1 MHEVGMN
8 TVHVRNRRS
17 PLQHRKDGGRDNREV
32 WKGSQDQISHVGPQ
46 DVWILS

>member
-17 PLQHRKDGGRDNREV
+17 PLEHRKDGGGDNREV
-32 WKGSQDQISHVGPQ
+32 WKGSQDQMGHVGPQ

>member
-8 TVHVRNRRS
+8 TVHVRNRGS
-17 PLQHRKDGGRDNREV
+17 PLEHRKNGGRDNREV
-32 WKGSQDQISHVGPQ
+32 QKGSQDQMGHVGPQ